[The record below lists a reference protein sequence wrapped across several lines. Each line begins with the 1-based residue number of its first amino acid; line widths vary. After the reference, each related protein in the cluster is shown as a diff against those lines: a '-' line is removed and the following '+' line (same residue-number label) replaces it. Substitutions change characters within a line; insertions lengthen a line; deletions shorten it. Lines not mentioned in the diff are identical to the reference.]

1 MKHCII
7 CEGQN
12 QKMIYDNLLIKCLD
26 CGFVTANLKIE
37 LHELKAIYSEK
48 YFKGEAYDDYIRDK
62 IEHQQNF
69 NKFTIPVIVIN
80 SEDNTFDTI
89 NKYSE
94 NIKKVLKTAL
104 KPGITKLFK

>member
-1 MKHCII
+1 MKILIDENLPKRIKTILTEHEVFTVREKGWNGKSNGDLLEFMVTENFDII
-7 CEGQN
+7 
-12 QKMIYDNLLIKCLD
+12 LT
-26 CGFVTANLKIE
+26 F
-37 LHELKAIYSEK
+37 
-48 YFKGEAYDDYIRDK
+48 DK
-62 IEHQQNF
+62 NIEHQQNF
-69 NKFTIPVIVIN
+69 IKFTIPVIVLN